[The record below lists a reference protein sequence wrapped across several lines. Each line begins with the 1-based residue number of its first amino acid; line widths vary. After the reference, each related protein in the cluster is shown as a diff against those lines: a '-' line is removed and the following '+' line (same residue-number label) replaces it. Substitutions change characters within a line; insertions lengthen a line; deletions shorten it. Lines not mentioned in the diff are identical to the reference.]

1 MNISLSMEYSGV
13 FNPNAKSIDIHWRW
27 VTLFSFALLLL
38 YLVHVSITFTAMQQ
52 LRRQSSLMICRGI
65 LSISTPVSTPY
76 G

>member
-27 VTLFSFALLLL
+27 VTLFSFALLTLPGACEYHL
-38 YLVHVSITFTAMQQ
+38 HGDATVETSI
-52 LRRQSSLMICRGI
+52 LPDDLPRD
-65 LSISTPVSTPY
+65 PVDIHPCSTPY